1 MITRRSFLKSSGA
14 LVAAG
19 SVRVRAAQAQHI
31 VVVGAGVFGGWT
43 ALSLLRKGARVT
55 LVDAWGPGNARASS
69 GGETQVIRAS
79 YGGQKMYV
87 ELVAR
92 ALELWR
98 DNEKRWNKKLFFQCG
113 SLRLRKDASYAKSA
127 VPLLKGAGLPI
138 EELTPSEAG
147 KRFPQINM
155 DGVGWAL
162 YEHDAG
168 YLLARRACQA
178 VLESF
183 IAEGGNYRQ
192 LAVKPT
198 DLEVGLPEGLFLSD
212 GTYQLADQYVF
223 ACGPWLG
230 KLFPETIGARI
241 RPNRQEVFF
250 FGTAAGD
257 PRFGES
263 QMPCFL
269 DGAFSPGYYG
279 IPGERVARV
288 QSRRRDAERADLRP
302 DGWQPQRH
310 PRARRPGTSLHGSAF
325 PGAERRATRRLQSV
339 PIRELARWRFHR
351 RPASESGPC
360 LDRRWRLGPRLQAR
374 PRFWRACGLPSAGR
388 AQQGRALLVEPIRV
402 GSAASARGCAVNHI
416 LGVNP
421 QLDNTLGW
429 FALVFLPLNPH
440 AVRHRFF
447 AGPALRSS
455 HNSEFDHRD
464 EVVPCMEISL
474 RLAYP
479 ICYRRSAASE
489 ETASCR

>member
-55 LVDAWGPGNARASS
+55 LVDAWGPGHARASS
-69 GGETQVIRAS
+69 GGETRVIRAS

-98 DNEKRWNKKLFFQCG
+98 DNEKRWNKKLLFQCG

-127 VPLLKGAGLPI
+127 VPLLEGAGLKI

-183 IAEGGNYRQ
+183 IAEGGTYRQ
-192 LAVKPT
+192 LAVKST

-230 KLFPETIGARI
+230 KLFPETIGDRI

-257 PRFGES
+257 ARFGES

-269 DGAFSPGYYG
+269 DGAVSPSYYG
-279 IPGERVARV
+279 IPGNEWRGFKVAGGTPNAPTFDPTDGDRSVTSDLVAAARGYMELRFPALKGAPLVGSKVCQYESSLDGDFIVDQHPKADHVWILGGGSGHGFKHGPAFGERVASQVLGERNKDALFSL
-288 QSRRRDAERADLRP
+288 SR
-302 DGWQPQRH
+302 
-310 PRARRPGTSLHGSAF
+310 
-325 PGAERRATRRLQSV
+325 
-339 PIRELARWRFHR
+339 
-351 RPASESGPC
+351 
-360 LDRRWRLGPRLQAR
+360 
-374 PRFWRACGLPSAGR
+374 
-388 AQQGRALLVEPIRV
+388 
-402 GSAASARGCAVNHI
+402 
-416 LGVNP
+416 
-421 QLDNTLGW
+421 
-429 FALVFLPLNPH
+429 FA
-440 AVRHRFF
+440 
-447 AGPALRSS
+447 
-455 HNSEFDHRD
+455 
-464 EVVPCMEISL
+464 
-474 RLAYP
+474 
-479 ICYRRSAASE
+479 
-489 ETASCR
+489 